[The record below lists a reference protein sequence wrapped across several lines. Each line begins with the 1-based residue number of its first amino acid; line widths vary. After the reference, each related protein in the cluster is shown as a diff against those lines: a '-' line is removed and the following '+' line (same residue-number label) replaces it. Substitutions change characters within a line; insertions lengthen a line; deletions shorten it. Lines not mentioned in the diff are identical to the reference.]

1 VIEVTSYK
9 QVIIGRKFQSCKRVR
24 DTDVMEGVVCHHVF
38 DRIHLIES
46 CYEFS
51 ALPHDPRFEYF
62 CLDDGSVHYTAFEDD
77 FGPMN
82 LGKMYQFCEIIDQKL
97 KQTDLL
103 VALVSPSD
111 SKDLTNAV
119 FLLGAYMILLLDND
133 VPTILA
139 YLDTLLRK
147 TIPFKSVSRVSS
159 NFSLHVQ
166 DCLAGLQKAK
176 YLGWIDFRHG
186 TFDVSE
192 YNHLDSPLNANL
204 HEVVP
209 GKFVVMR
216 GPRDLPDD
224 LLWRDTAREDG
235 SFSHREFSPRHYA
248 DILSQFDVQAVIRLS
263 APQYDRVGFE
273 SAGIAVVDLCCEDGA
288 PPPVVV
294 VAKFLAVTE
303 RLPGAVAVHCG
314 SGLGR
319 SGTLV
324 ALYMMKHHGF
334 TAREAMGW
342 LRVVRPGR

>member
-1 VIEVTSYK
+1 MDPSDG
-9 QVIIGRKFQSCKRVR
+9 Q
-24 DTDVMEGVVCHHVF
+24 MVCHHVF
-38 DRIHLIES
+38 GRVHLIES
-46 CYEFS
+46 SCEPS
-51 ALPHDPRFEYF
+51 ILPRDSRFEYF
-62 CLDDGSVHYTAFEDD
+62 SLDDGSVRYTALEDD

-82 LGKMYQFCEIIDQKL
+82 LGKVYEFCEIIDQKL
-97 KQTDLL
+97 KQTNLL
-103 VALVSPSD
+103 VALVSPCD

-119 FLLGAYMILLLDND
+119 FLLGAYMVMLLDND
-133 VPTILA
+133 VPAILA
-139 YLDTLLRK
+139 YLDTLLKK
-147 TIPFKSVSRVSS
+147 TIPFKNVSRVSS
-159 NFSLHVQ
+159 NFGLYVQ

-176 YLGWIDFRHG
+176 CLGWIDFRQG
-186 TFDVSE
+186 SFDASE

-216 GPRDLPDD
+216 GPRDLPAGV
-224 LLWRDTAREDG
+224 LWRDTAREDG

-248 DILSQFDVQAVIRLS
+248 DILAQFDVQAVIRLS
-263 APQYDRVGFE
+263 TPQYDRIGFE
-273 SAGIAVVDLCCEDGA
+273 ASGIAVVDLCCEDGA

-294 VAKFLAVTE
+294 VAKFLAVAE

-319 SGTLV
+319 SGTLI
-324 ALYMMKHHGF
+324 ALYIMKHHGF